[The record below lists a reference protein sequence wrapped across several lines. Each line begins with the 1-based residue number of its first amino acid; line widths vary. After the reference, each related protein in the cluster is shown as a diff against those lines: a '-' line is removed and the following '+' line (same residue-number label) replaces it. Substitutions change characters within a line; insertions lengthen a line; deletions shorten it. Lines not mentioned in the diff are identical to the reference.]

1 MSEPAKGEGQRCT
14 GSMSLCDEED
24 ASFFHLFLG
33 LLLELRF
40 SVHPLPHLLPG
51 RAEAWGLCCVEDSE
65 DKGTSLF
72 PPFLPPN
79 KHESDVLRTR
89 DVCAGVCG
97 GGCYTSC
104 LILSGEKVESHVSQP
119 RGDGARPPLGIK
131 KKVGRELREA
141 IWYAC

>member
-33 LLLELRF
+33 LLLELRL
-40 SVHPLPHLLPG
+40 SVHPLHHPLPG

-79 KHESDVLRTR
+79 KHESDVLRAR
-89 DVCAGVCG
+89 DVCAGVCVG
-97 GGCYTSC
+97 GRVLHLMSYTFWGESQVMY
-104 LILSGEKVESHVSQP
+104 LSPEEWS
-119 RGDGARPPLGIK
+119 
-131 KKVGRELREA
+131 
-141 IWYAC
+141 

>member
-33 LLLELRF
+33 LLLELRLF
-40 SVHPLPHLLPG
+40 VHPLPHPLPG

-79 KHESDVLRTR
+79 KHESDVLRAR
-89 DVCAGVCG
+89 DVCAGVG
-97 GGCYTSC
+97 GWGEEGVTPHVLYF
-104 LILSGEKVESHVSQP
+104 LGRKLKVMYLSPEGWS
-119 RGDGARPPLGIK
+119 
-131 KKVGRELREA
+131 
-141 IWYAC
+141 